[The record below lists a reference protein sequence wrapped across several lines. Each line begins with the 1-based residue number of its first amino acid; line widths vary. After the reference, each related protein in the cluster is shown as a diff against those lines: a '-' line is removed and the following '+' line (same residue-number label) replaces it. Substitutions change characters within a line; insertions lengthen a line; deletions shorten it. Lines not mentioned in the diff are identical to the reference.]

1 METLIQ
7 DVRYGL
13 RMLRRNP
20 GFSLT
25 AILIL
30 AVGIGANSAVFS
42 IVDSILLRPL
52 PYTDS
57 DRLVMLRDT
66 GDRDTKVPMSFP
78 EFKAWRERKEI
89 FESVGAYF
97 QGSADLTS
105 PGEPQQFDTIRV
117 STELLP
123 MLGTKL
129 KEGRQFTAQEEL
141 HDGPPS
147 VIISDSFWRNRLH
160 SDPGAVDSTLT
171 LNDKVFTIVGIL
183 PADFH
188 FANDP
193 DLVLPLRLNL
203 DMAPPRY
210 NFLHLI
216 AKLRP
221 GVTLQQARS
230 AAVVAVKS
238 VNDAASSTE
247 GTSVSLASLQ
257 ESLIGDSR
265 PLLLALLGTVAFV
278 LLIACA
284 NTANLLLARAA
295 AREKE
300 IAIRISLG
308 SARTRLIRQLLTES
322 LLLAVIGGALG
333 LALAQWGLGLLVNL
347 LQERLPHSTEVHL
360 DGPVLIFTAAIS
372 VLTGV
377 LFGLAPAVQASRRNL
392 VDRLKL
398 GGRLSGGIS
407 QVQVIRNTLIVVEIA
422 FSLVLLAGTG
432 LLLRSFIR
440 LANVDKGF
448 DADHILTMHIDVPS
462 GKYPDPKREIN
473 YLNQIVQNAKN
484 LPGVESVGFVTNLPF
499 SGNAVSGD
507 FLIQGV
513 DFDPANLSNA
523 SKQFIVGDYFRAMHM
538 TLVKGRLLDSSDTA
552 QSRPV
557 VVVDQGF
564 VRHYFPNEDA
574 IGKRIDV
581 GWGTRRWSEIVGV
594 VGDAREFAMTAVPI
608 PTIYSPLAQ
617 KPELLEFLAF
627 DLAVRTKLQPEAQ
640 IQAVTGQIHQLDG
653 TQVITKIRSMENLID
668 SKLAS
673 RRNPMWLFA
682 TFSIIAVFLAGI
694 GIYGVLSYYVVQRS
708 SEIGTRMALGAQ
720 RSDILR
726 LIVGHA
732 LKLVIAGVLVGLAVS
747 VGVARMLTSLLFGVE
762 PTDLP
767 TFLGVSVLLATL
779 ALIACVVPAL
789 RATRV
794 DPLVVLRAD

>member
-42 IVDSILLRPL
+42 IVNSILLKPL
-52 PYTDS
+52 PYADS
-57 DRLVMLRDT
+57 ARLLMMRDT
-66 GDRDTKVPMSFP
+66 GDRDTKVPMSYP

-89 FESVGAYF
+89 FESVGAYYL
-97 QGSADLTS
+97 GAVDLTS
-105 PGEPQQFDTIRV
+105 PGEPQQFDAIHV
-117 STELLP
+117 SSELLP
-123 MLGTKL
+123 MLGIRLT
-129 KEGRQFTAQEEL
+129 EGRGFTAQEEL

-147 VIISDSFWRNRLH
+147 VIISDSFWHNRLH
-160 SDPGAVDSTLT
+160 SDPAAVDSTLT
-171 LNDKVFTIVGIL
+171 LNAKVYTIVGIL
-183 PADFH
+183 PEDFH

-193 DLVLPLRLNL
+193 DLILPLRLNL

-210 NFLHLI
+210 NFLRVI
-216 AKLRP
+216 GKTRQE
-221 GVTLQQARS
+221 VTLQQARS
-230 AAVVAVKS
+230 AATVAVKS
-238 VNDAASSTE
+238 VNEAASSTD
-247 GTSVSLASLQ
+247 GNSISLVTLQ
-257 ESLIGDSR
+257 EFLIGDSR

-333 LALAQWGLGLLVNL
+333 LAIARWGLGLLINL
-347 LQERLPHSTEVHL
+347 LRDRLPHSTEVHL
-360 DGPVLIFTAAIS
+360 DGPVLVFTAAIS
-372 VLTGV
+372 IFTGV

-432 LLLRSFIR
+432 LLLRSFMR

-448 DADHILTMHIDVPS
+448 ATDHVLTMHIGIPPN
-462 GKYPDPKREIN
+462 KYADPRKEIN
-473 YLNQIVQNAKN
+473 YLNQVVQNTKT
-484 LPGVESVGFVTNLPF
+484 LPGVESVGFITNLPF
-499 SGNAVSGD
+499 TGDTFSGD

-513 DFDPANLSNA
+513 DFDPSNMSNA
-523 SKQFIVGDYFRAMHM
+523 SKQFVVGDYFRAMHM
-538 TLVKGRLLDSSDTA
+538 PLIKGRFLNDSDTA
-552 QSRPV
+552 ESRPV

-564 VRHYFPNEDA
+564 VRHYFPDQDP
-574 IGKRIDV
+574 IGKHIDV
-581 GWGTRRWSEIVGV
+581 GWGKRFWSEIVGV
-594 VGDAREFAMTAVPI
+594 VGDAREFAITESPI
-608 PTIYSPLAQ
+608 PTIYSPMAQ

-627 DLAVRTKLQPEAQ
+627 NLAVRTKLQPEAQ
-640 IQAVTGQIHQLDG
+640 IQAVSSQIHQLDG
-653 TQVITKIRSMENLID
+653 TQVITQIRSMENLID

-694 GIYGVLSYYVVQRS
+694 GIYGVLSYYVLQRS

-732 LKLVIAGVLVGLAVS
+732 LKLVIAGVLLGLAVS
-747 VGVARMLTSLLFGVE
+747 VGVARMLTSLLFGVQ

-794 DPLVVLRAD
+794 DPLVVLRTD

>member
-7 DVRYGL
+7 DVRYGF

-42 IVDSILLRPL
+42 IVNSILLKPL
-52 PYTDS
+52 PYADS
-57 DRLVMLRDT
+57 QRLVMLQDT
-66 GDRDTKVPMSFP
+66 GDRDTKVPVSYP
-78 EFKAWRERKEI
+78 EFMAWRGRKEI

-97 QGSADLTS
+97 LGSADLTS
-105 PGEPQQFDTIRV
+105 PGEPQQFDAVHV
-117 STELLP
+117 SAELLP
-123 MLGTKL
+123 MLGTRL
-129 KEGRQFTAQEEL
+129 REGRGFTAQEEL

-147 VIISDSFWRNRLH
+147 VIISDSFWHNRLH
-160 SDPGAVDSTLT
+160 SDPAAVDSTLT

-210 NFLHLI
+210 NFLHVI
-216 AKLRP
+216 GKLRP
-221 GVTLQQARS
+221 GLTLQQARS
-230 AAVVAVKS
+230 AATVAVKS
-238 VNDAASSTE
+238 VNDAASSTD
-247 GTSVSLASLQ
+247 GTSISLVSLQ
-257 ESLIGDSR
+257 EFLIGDSR

-333 LALAQWGLGLLVNL
+333 LAIARWGLGLLINL
-347 LQERLPHSTEVHL
+347 LQDRLPHSTEVHL
-360 DGPVLIFTAAIS
+360 DGPVLLFTAAIS
-372 VLTGV
+372 IFTGV
-377 LFGLAPAVQASRRNL
+377 LFGVAPALQASRRNL

-407 QVQVIRNTLIVVEIA
+407 QVQVIRNALIVVEIA

-462 GKYPDPKREIN
+462 GKYTDPKREIN
-473 YLNQIVQNAKN
+473 YLNQIVQNTKN

-513 DFDPANLSNA
+513 AFDPANLSNA
-523 SKQFIVGDYFRAMHM
+523 SKQFVIGDYFRAMHV
-538 TLVKGRLLDSSDTA
+538 TLVKGRFLDNSDTA
-552 QSRPV
+552 QARPV

-564 VRHYFPNEDA
+564 ARRYFPNEDPL
-574 IGKRIDV
+574 GKRVDV

-594 VGDAREFAMTAVPI
+594 VGDAREFAMTAAPI

-627 DLAVRTKLQPEAQ
+627 DLAVRTRLQPEAQ
-640 IQAVTGQIHQLDG
+640 IQAVSSQIHQLDG
-653 TQVITKIRSMENLID
+653 TQVITKIRTMENLID

-673 RRNPMWLFA
+673 RRDPMWLFA

-732 LKLVIAGVLVGLAVS
+732 LKLVIAGVVVGLAVS
-747 VGVARMLTSLLFGVE
+747 VAVARTLTSLLFGVE
-762 PTDLP
+762 PTDVP
-767 TFLGVSVLLATL
+767 TFLGVSVLLGTL

-794 DPLVVLRAD
+794 DPLVVLRTD

>member
-1 METLIQ
+1 METLMQ

-66 GDRDTKVPMSFP
+66 GDRDTKVPMSYP

-89 FESVGAYF
+89 FESVAAYF

-105 PGEPQQFDTIRV
+105 PGEPQQFDAVRV

-129 KEGRQFTAQEEL
+129 REGRQFTAQEEL

-160 SDPGAVDSTLT
+160 SDPAAVDSTLT

-193 DLVLPLRLNL
+193 DLFLPLRLNL

-210 NFLHLI
+210 NFLHVI
-216 AKLRP
+216 GKLRQ

-230 AAVVAVKS
+230 AATVAVKS
-238 VNDAASSTE
+238 VNDAASSTD
-247 GTSVSLASLQ
+247 GTSVSLLSLQ
-257 ESLIGDSR
+257 EFLIGDSR
-265 PLLLALLGTVAFV
+265 PLLFALLGTVAFV

-347 LQERLPHSTEVHL
+347 LRERLPHSTEVHL

-372 VLTGV
+372 ILTGV
-377 LFGLAPAVQASRRNL
+377 LFGLAPALQASRRNL

-407 QVQVIRNTLIVVEIA
+407 QAQVIRNTLIVVEIA

-462 GKYPDPKREIN
+462 GKYSDPKREIN
-473 YLNQIVQNAKN
+473 YLNQIVENAKN

-523 SKQFIVGDYFRAMHM
+523 SKQFVVGDYFRAMHM
-538 TLVKGRLLDSSDTA
+538 TLVKGRLLDNLDTA

-594 VGDAREFAMTAVPI
+594 VGDAREFAMTAAPI

-673 RRNPMWLFA
+673 RRDPMWLFA

-694 GIYGVLSYYVVQRS
+694 GIYGVLSYYVLQRS

-732 LKLVIAGVLVGLAVS
+732 LKLVIAGVVVGLVVS

-779 ALIACVVPAL
+779 ALIACIVPAL

>member
-1 METLIQ
+1 
-7 DVRYGL
+7 
-13 RMLRRNP
+13 MLRRNP

-66 GDRDTKVPMSFP
+66 GDRDTKVPMSYP

-123 MLGTKL
+123 MLGMKL

-147 VIISDSFWRNRLH
+147 VIISDSFWHNRLH
-160 SDPGAVDSTLT
+160 GDPGAVDSTLT

-221 GVTLQQARS
+221 GVKLQQARS
-230 AAVVAVKS
+230 AAIVAVKS
-238 VNDAASSTE
+238 VNEAASSTE
-247 GTSVSLASLQ
+247 GTSVSLVSLQ

-372 VLTGV
+372 IFTGV

-462 GKYPDPKREIN
+462 AKYPDPKREIN

-564 VRHYFPNEDA
+564 VRHYFPNEDP

-694 GIYGVLSYYVVQRS
+694 GIYGVLSYYVLQRS

>member
-216 AKLRP
+216 ARLRP

-230 AAVVAVKS
+230 AAIVAVKS

-247 GTSVSLASLQ
+247 GTSVSMASLQ

-564 VRHYFPNEDA
+564 VRHYFPNEDP